1 MKFAKLIYLL
11 GLAVTLSLG
20 MAGCKKG
27 TGKLT
32 PLPGRGA
39 GQVGD
44 SGPSKAAGPDSAPP
58 IRLDNGNPTATGRDS
73 NAGITPPVSTEV
85 GAGQAGLATSDK
97 DFSRHS
103 QDREKFRDQTIYFEY
118 DKYNIKPGEI
128 SKLETVAN
136 EMKNLPGKALR
147 IEGHCDERGTEEYNR
162 SLGERR
168 ALAVREKLATLG
180 MSPEMIVTI
189 SFGEDQPA
197 APGHDESAWSKNR
210 RGEIILLSPPGAAK

>member
-27 TGKLT
+27 SGKLT

-44 SGPSKAAGPDSAPP
+44 SGPSKAAFPDSAPP
-58 IRLDNGNPTATGRDS
+58 IRLDNGNPTGTGTGL
-73 NAGITPPVSTEV
+73 NTGNTPPVSTEV
-85 GAGQAGLATSDK
+85 GAGLAGLPTTEK
-97 DFSRHS
+97 DLGNYTP
-103 QDREKFRDQTIYFEY
+103 DREKFRDQTIYFEY

-136 EMKNLPGKALR
+136 EMKNLSGKGLR
-147 IEGHCDERGTEEYNR
+147 IEGHCDERGTREYNIA
-162 SLGERR
+162 LGDRR
-168 ALAVREKLATLG
+168 ATAVRQLLKLQGVADKQ
-180 MSPEMIVTI
+180 IATI
-189 SFGEDQPA
+189 SFGEERPVA
-197 APGHDESAWSKNR
+197 LGHDEDSWWQNR
-210 RGEIILLSPPGAAK
+210 RAVCAYR

>member
-11 GLAVTLSLG
+11 VLAVTFSLG

-162 SLGERR
+162 ALGERR